1 MTKIKTLNKSQ
12 ILVDVVVKGLLEV
25 KGENIVCIDLRGL
38 DNAVCDYF
46 IICTGT
52 SNTHASSLAGSVEKE
67 VKNTLDD
74 KPWHSEG
81 RGNSEWILLDY
92 VNVVVHIFQEE
103 FREFYNIE
111 GLWADAKITQVKQA

>member
-25 KGENIVCIDLRGL
+25 KGENIVCIDLRNL

-46 IICTGT
+46 VICTGT
-52 SNTHASSLAGSVEKE
+52 SNTHTSSLAGSVEKE

-81 RGNSEWILLDY
+81 QGNSEWILLDY

>member
-25 KGENIVCIDLRGL
+25 KGENIVCIDLRNL

-46 IICTGT
+46 VICTGT
-52 SNTHASSLAGSVEKE
+52 SNTHVSSLAGSVEKE
-67 VKNTLDD
+67 VKNTLTD

-81 RGNSEWILLDY
+81 YGNSEWILLDY
-92 VNVVVHIFQEE
+92 VNVVVHVFQEE